1 MHLNLTISQKL
12 KLFINTQTY
21 THVFFL
27 DSNENN
33 NAQKKN
39 YHIFARFQM
48 SLISLFPRTF
58 ALLRLIR
65 RFLSFFLRELLK

>member
-33 NAQKKN
+33 NAQKKK
-39 YHIFARFQM
+39 
-48 SLISLFPRTF
+48 
-58 ALLRLIR
+58 
-65 RFLSFFLRELLK
+65 LSYICSVSDEFN